1 MRAKQFITEGKK
13 LSIHDHGTNFTEM
26 FKKFL
31 PIAMKYIKLDSLP
44 KMHFEPHIRDVH
56 QPTFGMYENGNHVL
70 HVALL
75 NRHPNDILRTVA
87 HELVHYKQ
95 DTEHELGDD
104 SGTTGSPHENEA
116 HAVAGIVMRH
126 FNKKYPEYLNSKPIT
141 K

>member
-1 MRAKQFITEGKK
+1 MRAKQFITEGKQI
-13 LSIHDHGTNFTEM
+13 SIQDHGKNFTEM

-44 KMHFEPHIRDVH
+44 KMHFEPHISDVD

-95 DTEHELGDD
+95 DTQHELGDE
-104 SGTTGSPHENEA
+104 SGETGSPHENQA
-116 HAVAGIVMRH
+116 HAIAGVVMRH
-126 FNKKYPEYLNSKPIT
+126 FNKQYPEYLSSKPIT
-141 K
+141 D

>member
-1 MRAKQFITEGKK
+1 MRAKQFIIENKDLG
-13 LSIHDHGTNFTEM
+13 IQDHGKNFTEM

-31 PIAMKYIKLDSLP
+31 PIAMKYIELDSLP
-44 KMHFEPHIRDVH
+44 KMHFEPHITDVH
-56 QPTFGMYENGNHVL
+56 QPTFGMYENGSHVL

-95 DTEHELGDD
+95 DTKHELGDD

-116 HAVAGIVMRH
+116 HAIAGIVMRH
-126 FNKKYPEYLNSKPIT
+126 FNKQYPEYLNSKPIT
-141 K
+141 E